1 MKNKVGSK
9 FYWFIAISV
18 CLSILISSI
27 TVAFYLLDQFKKEV
41 LQKDELHLK
50 GLVGNVE
57 GFIDRSYSLNYQ
69 LSVNPIVI
77 ENLLN
82 APKEW
87 NKRLQAYISQYEI
100 GNGLSDNGGLP
111 LFVQMQ
117 KQYDFVELFFLQDA
131 QGRQTARSFG
141 IPGLRNKRWW
151 YRKIMADENHS
162 PFVSK
167 SYYSLTGDKPV
178 STIFHPVLYKEK
190 LIGILGTDINF
201 DFLQTFVSKHIYSK
215 DLYAMITDN
224 EGVVIAHPKKEM
236 LRKIYNLKNMSL
248 EILET
253 KVSYDGV
260 LDNSGH
266 MKTTKSHLDWDPKI
280 SAIVKNAIQGK
291 SGFEQEVILKGKSH
305 TLYYH
310 PVAVAGSDKNFTVIL
325 VRDQSTLIATKFKI
339 LFFVIGFTVCT
350 IFILIFLFH
359 FFFKRFILKPL
370 GTLTSSIKKAD
381 LLQTSPVTLKS
392 NDEFETLAETFNE
405 LHNKLKKARSNLVEL
420 NEKLEEKVEIRTTE
434 LRLINQELS
443 KEIDEHRITTEKLR
457 EARDQAESAS
467 HAKSQFLANISHELR
482 TPMHGILS
490 FVTLGLSKIDT
501 LKRGKI
507 KQFLG
512 EIHSSAHRLLNLLND
527 LLDLS
532 RLESGKE
539 KYIFEEHR
547 LSPVVS
553 KAITEMSAFQRDK
566 DITVTFEEP
575 NFDDRALFD
584 GAKITQVLQNL
595 ISNAIK
601 FSNEGGKVQLSLTE
615 SERNILVAVADNG
628 VGIPVDE
635 LESVF
640 DKFVQSSKTATGAGG
655 TGLGL
660 SICQKIIGDHQGKI
674 WAEINP
680 KGGTVLK
687 FMIPKRI

>member
-27 TVAFYLLDQFKKEV
+27 TIAFYLLNQFEKEV
-41 LQKDELHLK
+41 LLKDELHLK

-69 LSVNPIVI
+69 LSVNPII
-77 ENLLN
+77 IDNLLN

-87 NKRLQAYISQYEI
+87 SKRLQSYISQYEV
-100 GNGLSDNGGLP
+100 GRGLSDNSGLP
-111 LFVQMQ
+111 LFIQMQ
-117 KQYDFVELFFLQDA
+117 KQYDFVELFFLQDI
-131 QGRQTARSFG
+131 QGKQTARSFG
-141 IPGLRNKRWW
+141 IPGLRDKRWW
-151 YRKIMADENHS
+151 FRKMMTDEHHS

-167 SYYSLTGDKPV
+167 SYFSLTGDKPV
-178 STIFHPVLYKEK
+178 SSIFHPVLHNNK

-201 DFLQTFVSKHIYSK
+201 DFLQTFVSKHIFSK

-224 EGVVIAHPKKEM
+224 EGVVIAHPNKEM

-248 EILET
+248 EVLES

-266 MKTTKSHLDWDPKI
+266 MKTSKNHLDWDPKI
-280 SAIVKNAIQGK
+280 SDIVKNAIEGK
-291 SGFEQEVILKGKSH
+291 SGFEQEVILDEKLH

-310 PVAVAGSDKNFTVIL
+310 PVAVAGSEKNFTVIL
-325 VRDQSTLIATKFKI
+325 VRDQSTLISTKIKI
-339 LFFVIGFTVCT
+339 VFFVLGFTVCT
-350 IFILIFLFH
+350 IFILLFMFH
-359 FFFKRFILKPL
+359 FFFKRFILTPL
-370 GTLTSSIKKAD
+370 GTLTSSIKQAD
-381 LLQTSPVTLKS
+381 IDQTSPVTLKS

-405 LHNKLKKARSNLVEL
+405 LHNKLRKARSNLVDL
-420 NEKLEEKVEIRTTE
+420 NEKLEEKVEMRTTE
-434 LRLINQELS
+434 LRLINEELG

-553 KAITEMSAFQRDK
+553 KAIAEMSAFHRDK
-566 DITVTFEEP
+566 NIAVTFEDP

-601 FSNEGGKVQLSLTE
+601 FSNEGGRVKLELTE
-615 SERNILVAVADNG
+615 SDKNIMVAVADNG
-628 VGIPVDE
+628 VGIPGNE

-680 KGGTVLK
+680 KGGTILK
-687 FMIPKRI
+687 FMIPRRI